1 MWNMARGLTTDNY
14 LMGGEGLIPLA
25 RRYRLLSEAGRGG
38 MGTVWRAHDELLD
51 RDVAVKEVR
60 LPERLTTGER
70 RLACRRMVEE
80 ARATAALRHPGVVQ
94 IFDIVMEDGRPWI
107 IMEFI
112 RARSLHQVLAQDGP
126 LPAPRAAEVGLAL
139 LSVLRAAHA
148 EGILH
153 RDVKPSNVLLCED
166 GRVLLSDFGLA
177 VHTDGGMRG
186 RGDDTLVAGIEGS
199 PAYLSPE
206 RVRGRPS
213 VVASD
218 LWSLGVTLYAAV
230 EGRSPFLRSHALASM
245 VAVLLGEYEPPRSA
259 WALGPVV
266 AGLLREDPAERLNA
280 EAVEGLLREALRTSP
295 PETSGAASTDETP
308 EADDAAGTSHAGG
321 GFRKSRRLHA
331 PHESDASGAED
342 AAGTPRVD
350 AAGTPGLSGV
360 YRLSWASGAVGV
372 SAATASPEETAP
384 SVDGDATAESGPF
397 DLAAKIDAPDGTERS
412 ANRSATGRMPASK
425 RPRFGA
431 LLGLGAALAG
441 VAALGAWSA
450 RWTSVSK
457 SASSVV
463 QPFPGVSDE
472 TTVYH
477 ADGAFSVEVP
487 TDWRSRHIAHG
498 VAWADP
504 STGEGLTIVR
514 APGDALAGL
523 RADERRATA
532 DGTYS
537 GYHRLR
543 LEAASDLAPGAAE
556 WEFTWDRD
564 GGSHALRSRVA
575 GYEFFFYAHASRWTP
590 GARLYD
596 RILRSFDPEPSTGE

>member
-1 MWNMARGLTTDNY
+1 
-14 LMGGEGLIPLA
+14 MGGEGLIPLA

-112 RARSLHQVLAQDGP
+112 RARSMHQVLAQDGP
-126 LPAPRAAEVGLAL
+126 LPAARAAEVGLAL

-177 VHTDGGMRG
+177 VHTDAGVRG

-218 LWSLGVTLYAAV
+218 LWSLGATLYAAV

-266 AGLLREDPAERLNA
+266 AGLLREDPAERLSA
-280 EAVEGLLREALRTSP
+280 EAVERLLHEALRASAPGTSET
-295 PETSGAASTDETP
+295 PEMTEAPGVTDESRAADEVVTSGAASMSGEV
-308 EADDAAGTSHAGG
+308 
-321 GFRKSRRLHA
+321 A
-331 PHESDASGAED
+331 P
-342 AAGTPRVD
+342 
-350 AAGTPGLSGV
+350 PG
-360 YRLSWASGAVGV
+360 
-372 SAATASPEETAP
+372 E
-384 SVDGDATAESGPF
+384 GDVTAESGLDEPG
-397 DLAAKIDAPDGTERS
+397 AKIDADGTVRI
-412 ANRSATGRMPASK
+412 ANRRATGRMPASK

-472 TTVYH
+472 TTVFH

-487 TDWRSRHIAHG
+487 SDWRSHHIANG

-504 STGEGLTIVR
+504 SDGEGMTIVR
-514 APGDALAGL
+514 APGAALAGL

-532 DGTYS
+532 NGVYP

-543 LEAASDLAPGAAE
+543 LESAPDLAPGAAE
-556 WEFTWDRD
+556 WEFTWDRE

>member
-1 MWNMARGLTTDNY
+1 M
-14 LMGGEGLIPLA
+14 IPLA

-126 LPAPRAAEVGLAL
+126 LPAARAAEVGLAL

-177 VHTDGGMRG
+177 VHTDDGVRGG
-186 RGDDTLVAGIEGS
+186 RGDDTLVSGIEGS

-206 RVRGRPS
+206 RVRGLPS

-218 LWSLGVTLYAAV
+218 LWALGATLYAAV

-245 VAVLLGEYEPPRSA
+245 VAVLLGEYEPPRLA
-259 WALGPVV
+259 CALSPIV
-266 AGLLREDPAERLNA
+266 AGLLREDPAERLSA
-280 EAVEGLLREALRTSP
+280 EAVEALLRDALRTLSAVP
-295 PETSGAASTDETP
+295 GTLSAPEAPDEEETP
-308 EADDAAGTSHAGG
+308 DTPDTPDAVAEPDEEDEPPGEKEPEAGYVLYDLGGTSLVAGG
-321 GFRKSRRLHA
+321 
-331 PHESDASGAED
+331 
-342 AAGTPRVD
+342 
-350 AAGTPGLSGV
+350 
-360 YRLSWASGAVGV
+360 
-372 SAATASPEETAP
+372 
-384 SVDGDATAESGPF
+384 
-397 DLAAKIDAPDGTERS
+397 
-412 ANRSATGRMPASK
+412 TGRGAHRRTTVRTPASR

-431 LLGLGAALAG
+431 LLGLSAALAG

-463 QPFPGVSDE
+463 QPFPGVSDQ

-487 TDWRSRHIAHG
+487 ADWSTRRISGG
-498 VAWADP
+498 VAWTGPVD
-504 STGEGLTIVR
+504 GEGMTIVR
-514 APGDALAGL
+514 APGDALTGL
-523 RADERRATA
+523 HAAERRAA
-532 DGTYS
+532 DDGAYP

-543 LEAASDLAPGAAE
+543 IESAPDLAPGAAE

-575 GYEFFFYAHASRWTP
+575 GYEFFFYTHASRWTP